1 MAERTVVES
10 GVIRVDASGRRQ
22 YSLEFKRRLAKLAL
36 EPGASV
42 AGIALAHRINANQL
56 FKWRQ
61 DYLRQ
66 QGETTVP
73 EPTLPPEV
81 TLLPVVVA
89 PAARP
94 QIEPSAPVLVAER
107 DIEPPSGPGQIEV
120 QLGRARVR
128 VTGAVDRVLVETVL
142 SHLHRR

>member
-107 DIEPPSGPGQIEV
+107 DIERKRPI
-120 QLGRARVR
+120 
-128 VTGAVDRVLVETVL
+128 
-142 SHLHRR
+142 